1 MHADVV
7 AGIDASFVHGELA
20 GHGGRDT
27 KIPPVVSKV
36 MLARVGTCLNHIL
49 RCPLLLILQ

>member
-7 AGIDASFVHGELA
+7 AGIEASFVHGELA

-27 KIPPVVSKV
+27 KIPPVVSTV
-36 MLARVGTCLNHIL
+36 MLARVGA
-49 RCPLLLILQ
+49 